1 MGSQAA
7 RIASAAWYANRGVHY
22 KIEDCPDIP
31 VDEDGYVP
39 PEQTG
44 LIADQLP
51 VTLAN
56 ALHDHFLG
64 HADRDAIIGQQPT
77 EEIASAFD
85 AFAQKAEDFVDQLRT
100 RITELEQQNRTLH
113 RNLRQKGIKTNL
125 IYA

>member
-1 MGSQAA
+1 MGSQTA

-51 VTLAN
+51 SNQFSIFLDMLIVMPSSAN
-56 ALHDHFLG
+56 SRPKKL
-64 HADRDAIIGQQPT
+64 
-77 EEIASAFD
+77 SAFD